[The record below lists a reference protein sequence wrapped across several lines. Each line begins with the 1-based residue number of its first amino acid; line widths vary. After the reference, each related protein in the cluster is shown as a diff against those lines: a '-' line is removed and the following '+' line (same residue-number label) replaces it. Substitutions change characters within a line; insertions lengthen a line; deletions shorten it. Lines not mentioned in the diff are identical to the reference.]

1 MLKQGFFVSLFIFL
15 QRFNDATQFH
25 ELQSTGNVAHIIT
38 AQGNHRGFSSA
49 HLFLWGVETALVR
62 LDSQAG
68 DLSTPIS
75 LTLANKKQ

>member
-1 MLKQGFFVSLFIFL
+1 MRHSFMNYNPPEMLHTVLQDKEIIVDLAQLPCLFV
-15 QRFNDATQFH
+15 
-25 ELQSTGNVAHIIT
+25 
-38 AQGNHRGFSSA
+38 FSSI
-49 HLFLWGVETALVR
+49 LSTVEKSGGRGVETALVR